1 MGAVGIGLVNAAG
14 AAVGVTGI
22 PGPVTDS
29 NWDGWLYHRY
39 FQFSTQ
45 VATAVGFSTSSHE
58 IEIDSKAMRKVKSDD
73 ALFMMFENQHPTH
86 AFFESF
92 GVRFLTKAG

>member
-1 MGAVGIGLVNAAG
+1 
-14 AAVGVTGI
+14 
-22 PGPVTDS
+22 
-29 NWDGWLYHRY
+29 
-39 FQFSTQ
+39 
-45 VATAVGFSTSSHE
+45 
-58 IEIDSKAMRKVKSDD
+58 MRKVKSDD